1 MQMQSS
7 NVARLRRGVG
17 IGMFLALAVCGI
29 ATQLDAQEA
38 SSGPAARGAGEATS
52 PDLILVGGTVLTMDS
67 AATVAQAVAVRDG
80 RIVAVGRDAAI
91 RALAGSGTRVV
102 ELEGRTLAPGFFAP
116 HDHFPGAGNVAV
128 HLVDL
133 NSPPIGRI
141 ETMAELI
148 EALRERALQV
158 PAGTWVV
165 GRGYDDTLL
174 REQRHPTR
182 GDLDL
187 VSTEHPIWITH
198 ISGHLGV
205 ANTKALEV
213 AGITRDTPQPNGGV
227 IRKDPTTGEPTGIF
241 EESGSLIT
249 RHIPARNRAQRFASI
264 EWANREYLSKG
275 VTTTVIASN
284 VSRRTL
290 TDFIGARREG
300 ILDLRIIAMSARGVR
315 KSAETK
321 ALLDTVRTEE
331 LRLGGVKVVQDGS
344 IQGYTGYLTEPY
356 HTPFQGNASYRGYPR
371 RSRQA
376 LANLITQIHCE
387 GFQSAVHANGDAAID
402 DVLNAYDAALAKCP
416 RSDARHRIEHSQMA
430 RPDQLARMKE
440 LGVTPSIFVGHVYYW
455 GDRHRDI
462 FLGPERGAR
471 ISPLRT
477 ATDAGVRWTLHD
489 DTPVTPVNPLQLVW
503 AAVNRVTTSGQLLG
517 GGERVT
523 PLEAL
528 RGVTSDAA
536 WQNFVEDERGSIEV
550 GKLADFVI
558 LSDNPL
564 TVAPEKI
571 REIQV
576 LETII
581 GGRSVYVRAATSN

>member
-1 MQMQSS
+1 MLEPSTHE
-7 NVARLRRGVG
+7 VRRRRAAGVG
-17 IGMFLALAVCGI
+17 ILLSLAILGT
-29 ATQLDAQEA
+29 ATQLGAQQA
-38 SSGPAARGAGEATS
+38 KQGAAKAAEATS
-52 PDLILVGGTVLTMDS
+52 PDLIFVGGPVLTMDP
-67 AATVAQAVAVRDG
+67 AATVAQGVAVRGD
-80 RIVAVGRDAAI
+80 RIVAVGGESAI
-91 RALAGSGTRVV
+91 RALAGPGTRVV
-102 ELEGRTLAPGFFAP
+102 ELAGRTLAPGFFAP
-116 HDHFPGAGNVAV
+116 HDHFPGAGNLAV

-141 ETMAELI
+141 ETMADLI
-148 EALRERALQV
+148 EALRARAAQL

-174 REQRHPTR
+174 REKRHPTR
-182 GDLDL
+182 ADLDQ
-187 VSTEHPIWITH
+187 VSTEHPVWITH
-198 ISGHLGV
+198 ISGHFG
-205 ANTKALEV
+205 AGNSKALEI

-227 IRKDPTTGEPTGIF
+227 IRKDPKTGEPDGVI
-241 EESGSLIT
+241 EETTSLVT
-249 RHIPARNRAQRFASI
+249 RHIPARNRAERFAAI

-284 VSRRTL
+284 VSRQTL
-290 TDFIGARREG
+290 TDFIGARQAG
-300 ILDLRIIAMSARGVR
+300 ILNLRIIAMAARANR
-315 KSAETK
+315 KNAATK
-321 ALLDTVRTEE
+321 ALLDTVPAEL

-344 IQGYTGYLTEPY
+344 IQGFTGYLSAPY
-356 HTPFQGNASYRGYPR
+356 HTPFNGNANYTGYPR
-371 RSRQA
+371 RDRQA
-376 LANLITQIHCE
+376 LIEMITQIHCE

-402 DVLNAYDAALAKCP
+402 DVLEAYAVALAKCP
-416 RSDARHRIEHSQMA
+416 RGDTRHRIEHAQTA

-477 ATDAGVRWTLHD
+477 ATDTGLRWTLHD

-503 AAVNRVTTSGQLLG
+503 AAVNRVTTSGKVLG
-517 GGERVT
+517 PGERVT

-528 RGVTSDAA
+528 RGVTIDAA

-564 TVAPEKI
+564 TIAPEKI
-571 REIQV
+571 REIRV
-576 LETII
+576 LETIV
-581 GGRSVYVRAATSN
+581 GGRSVYVRQPVSD